1 MKKQKV
7 WFITGASKGFGFE
20 IAKAALAAGDKVVGT
35 VRSNAEGL
43 ESALAGRKNA
53 LVGPKGGDG
62 TWPGAGGETLPG
74 AGGEASPGADG
85 ETLVVTLDVTK
96 EAEVKK
102 GVEEAIARF
111 GRIDVLVNNAGYGL
125 LGAVEEVSDEEVK
138 KQYAT
143 NVFGLLNVT
152 RAVLPHMRSQHSGHI
167 INISSLFGYLAT
179 LPGLGLYGSTKFAVE
194 GISEGL
200 ALEVKPF
207 GIHVTAAAPGLFRTS
222 FTSAESYQSSRIV
235 LDAYKDTVGTIR
247 VAIDQLDGNQ
257 SGDPVKLAQ
266 LLVKLANEENPPL
279 HLPIGKDAIDSFR
292 TKTGQMT
299 KEVDEW
305 ETESVGTGYEVK

>member
-1 MKKQKV
+1 MTDRSQKNKFMKKQKV

-43 ESALAGRKNA
+43 ESALAGTKNA
-53 LVGPKGGDG
+53 HAGEKGGDG
-62 TWPGAGGETLPG
+62 TSA
-74 AGGEASPGADG
+74 GADG

-125 LGAVEEVSDEEVK
+125 LGGVEEVSDEEVK

-152 RAVLPHMRSQHSGHI
+152 RAVLPHMRSLRSGHI

-200 ALEVKPF
+200 ALEVKQF

-266 LLVKLANEENPPL
+266 LLVKLANAENPPL

-292 TKTGQMT
+292 TKTEQMT

-305 ETESVGTGYEVK
+305 ETLSVGTGYVVK